1 MSTEA
6 CLAPPHACVLALSLF
21 PSLSLFLSFSLA
33 RARVHQCASST
44 CRRDR
49 PPSPP
54 LSFFARS
61 QQQYLIKGALYLL
74 LVPAHRAN
82 DAEADEVLLRWL
94 DALQAKAPGAA
105 VQVVLSHTD
114 RLEAVQ
120 SKLASLER
128 RNDEYGDPEFETALE
143 DLLDASPTALA
154 DAAAPQLAW
163 LQGQLSAHTERAK
176 AAAAARG
183 GSAPVDLLR
192 IQPTIPCVCAAEG
205 GDASL
210 LALRHHLHTILTT
223 KPPLLPSIG
232 FVLPNSWAAALAL
245 PAALREGLDLS
256 TLYSTLHSPAATDSA
271 AAAAAPAASTSPHP
285 PPALDSPSA
294 SPPKTA
300 KRPYILL
307 ADLQSI
313 WTDEIAPRALPG
325 EASPLSILTDALEL
339 LSNQGE
345 LFLAA
350 GMVFLDPGFATELLR
365 PLVDHTLTSAADAK
379 ADVEKYVSA
388 TPGLASDA
396 GLVENLLREI
406 DAFVA
411 MGLLSPRLLPFF
423 WRATALAPADHDAA
437 KRMLLDAGVLIEV
450 AAGEEMRLMM
460 PMRMSVLRPPA
471 VADSWDAKPP
481 ENQKGEARQG
491 VRFDLTGARLPPGVI
506 ERCVGSATALVGW
519 RPIECWRHG
528 VLLREAVAEEDDKAA
543 AAATALLEMTSSEL
557 TVEVRGGRAE
567 SSASEALQQA
577 LAPLVGVVDHVL
589 SEYPGFVVERK
600 QLQ

>member
-33 RARVHQCASST
+33 RARVHQCEQHMPT
-44 CRRDR
+44 R
-49 PPSPP
+49 PPAFAP

-61 QQQYLIKGALYLL
+61 QQQYLITGALYLL

-256 TLYSTLHSPAATDSA
+256 TLYSTLHPRGHGSRCGGGPGGLNLPLTLL
-271 AAAAAPAASTSPHP
+271 PLWTRPQP
-285 PPALDSPSA
+285 L
-294 SPPKTA
+294 PKTA

-325 EASPLSILTDALEL
+325 RRPAKHSNPRAEL

-350 GMVFLDPGFATELLR
+350 GMVFLDLGFATSCSA
-365 PLVDHTLTSAADAK
+365 LVDHTLTSAADAK

-388 TPGLASDA
+388 TPGLASD
-396 GLVENLLREI
+396 
-406 DAFVA
+406 
-411 MGLLSPRLLPFF
+411 RL
-423 WRATALAPADHDAA
+423 
-437 KRMLLDAGVLIEV
+437 
-450 AAGEEMRLMM
+450 
-460 PMRMSVLRPPA
+460 
-471 VADSWDAKPP
+471 
-481 ENQKGEARQG
+481 
-491 VRFDLTGARLPPGVI
+491 
-506 ERCVGSATALVGW
+506 
-519 RPIECWRHG
+519 
-528 VLLREAVAEEDDKAA
+528 
-543 AAATALLEMTSSEL
+543 
-557 TVEVRGGRAE
+557 
-567 SSASEALQQA
+567 
-577 LAPLVGVVDHVL
+577 
-589 SEYPGFVVERK
+589 
-600 QLQ
+600 